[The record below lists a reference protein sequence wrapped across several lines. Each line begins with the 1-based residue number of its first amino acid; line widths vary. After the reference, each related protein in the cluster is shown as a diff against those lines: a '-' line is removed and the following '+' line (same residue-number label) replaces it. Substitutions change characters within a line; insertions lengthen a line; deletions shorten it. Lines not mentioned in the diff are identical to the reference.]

1 LSLCLDTQ
9 VRLNF
14 KEGHFRWPARQK
26 QLQGFIMEA
35 VILIGIQ
42 AVGKSTFYLQRFAET
57 HIRLNLDMLKTRN
70 RERILLEACIAARQ
84 PFVVDN
90 TNVTAQERS
99 RYIGLARAAK
109 FRVLGYYFQSTLTDA
124 IRRNRRRTA
133 PRLIPEKG
141 IAATY
146 NRLQTPS
153 LDEGFDKLYY
163 VTIGDPDEFVVRERP
178 DGL

>member
-1 LSLCLDTQ
+1 
-9 VRLNF
+9 
-14 KEGHFRWPARQK
+14 
-26 QLQGFIMEA
+26 MEA

-90 TNVTAQERS
+90 TNVTAEERR

-109 FRVLGYYFQSTLTDA
+109 FRVLGYYFRSTLPDA
-124 IRRNRRRTA
+124 IQRNRRRTA
-133 PRLIPEKG
+133 RKVIPEKG

-146 NRLQTPS
+146 NRLQIPS
-153 LDEGFDKLYY
+153 LLAQS
-163 VTIGDPDEFVVRERP
+163 
-178 DGL
+178 